1 MTRPIYLHGS
11 ARRASAIAGLAILA
25 TGASTS
31 TDASRSGRGTP
42 NDLERAGSG
51 RCALVCN
58 QAAANDAA
66 REVASGN
73 RHGTGAAPKSHD
85 RLPHGAGEGRAS
97 RQRNKGAIGKRT
109 NSPSVGL
116 ATKGADTLTRDAI
129 RDAWHAVRRATS
141 LRTGP
146 EDRRSLVY
154 LRFVA
159 GWWVNFRVGINVVRP
174 WNDRLT
180 NSENHR
186 YAGIY
191 TPDVAFE
198 DFEADLRSCYE
209 DARRALACGD
219 SDAVRPGA

>member
-1 MTRPIYLHGS
+1 MGRLIYLHGT

-31 TDASRSGRGTP
+31 TDASRSGMGTP

-66 REVASGN
+66 REVAGRN

-85 RLPHGAGEGRAS
+85 GLSHGAGEGGAR
-97 RQRNKGAIGKRT
+97 RQRSKGTAGKRT
-109 NSPSVGL
+109 HSPSIGW
-116 ATKGADTLTRDAI
+116 ATKGADTLTADAI
-129 RDAWHAVRRATS
+129 RAAWNVVRLAAP

-146 EDRRSLVY
+146 EDRRSIVY
-154 LRFVA
+154 LRFVP
-159 GWWVNFRVGINVVRP
+159 GWWVAKRVGINVVRP

-180 NSENHR
+180 NSEKHR

-191 TPDVAFE
+191 TPDVAFA

-209 DARRALACGD
+209 DARRALACGQT
-219 SDAVRPGA
+219 DAVRPGP